1 MDEYGN
7 AKDNRK
13 ERSTDLAKNETKPLQ
28 YKPDS
33 AEDVLMELEERNVGA
48 VPWDVYKKYLRFSG
62 GLIWAPVILVLLIFS
77 QANQG
82 LSRISFD
89 MFTLT
94 TVLVAT
100 SMFLGFWTGNTLP
113 GFTQGG
119 YMGVYAALGTNF
131 SFLIYLLTNAFN

>member
-13 ERSTDLAKNETKPLQ
+13 ERITELAKKFEPLQ
-28 YKPDS
+28 FKPDS
-33 AEDVLMELEERNVGA
+33 AEDVLMQLEERNVGA

-62 GLIWAPVILVLLIFS
+62 GLIWAPVILVLLFIS

-82 LSRISFD
+82 LSRNSFD

-94 TVLVAT
+94 TVLVSA
-100 SMFLGFWTGNTLP
+100 SLFLGFWTGNTIP
-113 GFTQGG
+113 GFTQGAH
-119 YMGVYAALGTNF
+119 MGVYAALGTN
-131 SFLIYLLTNAFN
+131 LLFFDLSPHECF